1 MFTLRLYNG
10 PAGIVKA
17 RAAGYNRAGKPRI
30 LPHGKGAG
38 SLNIYD
44 ISQLAGVSIATVSRV
59 LNDSA
64 RVSEKTKQKVLRV
77 IEENGYTPNA
87 FARGLGLNTMH
98 TVGLLC
104 ADSADPYL
112 AKAVCELERKLRA
125 GGYDSLL
132 CCTGYAHE
140 TKEKYLTLLLSKHV
154 DGVILVGSHFVEQ
167 QDEGNAYIRR
177 AAQETPVLLLGG
189 ALDGPNLYAVQCD
202 ERAAMREAT
211 ARLLRS
217 GRQRV
222 LYLYN
227 SMSYSGRNKL
237 LGYRE
242 GYAQMN
248 LTPPEG
254 LELMLDAYQFD
265 VVQVRQLLCDK
276 WQSGLRF
283 DAVLASEDRLAVGA
297 AKFAKRQGLRIP
309 GELAVI
315 GCNNSP
321 IARYCEPELT
331 SIDNQLD
338 ALCGRCVDTLMDVL
352 HGKYCPK
359 KAVFDALL
367 VQRESTDF
375 SCEG

>member
-1 MFTLRLYNG
+1 M
-10 PAGIVKA
+10 
-17 RAAGYNRAGKPRI
+17 
-30 LPHGKGAG
+30 PHGKGAG
-38 SLNIYD
+38 RLNIYD

-167 QDEGNAYIRR
+167 QEEGNAYLRR

-189 ALDGPNLYAVQCD
+189 ALDGHNLYAVQCD

-211 ARLLRS
+211 VRLLRS

-227 SMSYSGRNKL
+227 SMSYSGRNKRM
-237 LGYRE
+237 GYRE
-242 GYAQMN
+242 GYAQ
-248 LTPPEG
+248 LGRTPPEG

-352 HGKYCPK
+352 HGKSCPK